1 MDWILPPGFSTFA
14 VDIDRI
20 YYAILII
27 TGIAFVVVEVALV
40 WFMFKYRAQPGR
52 KAHYTHGSVKAEV
65 IWTAVPTVVV
75 VMIGV
80 WSGSVWGKIKGRDSV
95 PANAVPIL
103 VRAKQFE
110 WNATYPGPDGQL
122 GTADDFTVRNQIH
135 VPLDR
140 PTVVDLESE
149 DVIHSFF
156 IPPFRVKQD
165 AVPGMTI
172 RVWFQPTAAGEY
184 ELGCAELCGLQHY
197 RMRGRV
203 FVHTAED
210 YTRWLAEQTPR
221 PAAEEPQP

>member
-14 VDIDRI
+14 GDIDRI

-27 TGIAFVVVEVALV
+27 TGFAFVIVEVALV
-40 WFMFKYRAQPGR
+40 WFMIKYRAKPGR

-75 VMIGV
+75 VLIGV
-80 WSGSVWGKIKGRDSV
+80 WSGDVWGKIRGRDSV
-95 PANAVPIL
+95 PADAVPIL

-110 WNATYPGPDGQL
+110 WNASYPGPDGQL

-135 VPLDR
+135 IPLER
-140 PTVVDLESE
+140 PTVIELESE

-165 AVPGMTI
+165 AVPGMRI
-172 RVWFQPTAAGEY
+172 RIWFQPTQAGEY

-197 RMRGRV
+197 RMRARV
-203 FVHTAED
+203 FVHNAED
-210 YTRWLAEQTPR
+210 YARWLAEQTPK
-221 PAAEEPQP
+221 PAAEE